1 MRHLFIS
8 LKATEP
14 SMWNDGKMDCLS
26 KRFCA
31 ILVSPSSQE
40 KPLSEFGRRWNNHNG
55 GANSTTDM
63 DSDYRRE
70 MAGLASGTT
79 GVHHEARGRDGGG
92 ASTLQR
98 RHRVRGARPGDSSA
112 DASPVAGAR

>member
-1 MRHLFIS
+1 M
-8 LKATEP
+8 
-14 SMWNDGKMDCLS
+14 
-26 KRFCA
+26 
-31 ILVSPSSQE
+31 
-40 KPLSEFGRRWNNHNG
+40 SEFGRRWNNNHN

-70 MAGLASGTT
+70 MAGLTSAT

-112 DASPVAGAR
+112 DASPVAGARYVRIKRWKCPLQ

>member
-1 MRHLFIS
+1 MF
-8 LKATEP
+8 
-14 SMWNDGKMDCLS
+14 
-26 KRFCA
+26 
-31 ILVSPSSQE
+31 SQE
-40 KPLSEFGRRWNNHNG
+40 KPLSEFGRRWNNHN

-70 MAGLASGTT
+70 MAGLTSGTT
-79 GVHHEARGRDGGG
+79 GVHHEARGRDGG

-112 DASPVAGAR
+112 DASPVAGARYVRTEMSFAMRTAQVYQPIG

>member
-1 MRHLFIS
+1 M
-8 LKATEP
+8 
-14 SMWNDGKMDCLS
+14 
-26 KRFCA
+26 
-31 ILVSPSSQE
+31 
-40 KPLSEFGRRWNNHNG
+40 SEFGRRWNNHNG

-70 MAGLASGTT
+70 MAGLTSGT

-98 RHRVRGARPGDSSA
+98 RHRVRVARPGDSSA
-112 DASPVAGAR
+112 DASPVAGARYGGKL